1 MKENPNIKK
10 TLEVYFTTETWSTL
24 SSTQILTKV
33 HKHLEAHNHFS
44 KDMKVKQIE
53 GTTEQYVE
61 VIIDSSK

>member
-53 GTTEQYVE
+53 GTTE
-61 VIIDSSK
+61 